1 MTVKKAL
8 HSSAIKR
15 IGVIRAD
22 IQFEDDKSYSYQHYF
37 IVNEIRVNT
46 GLPISGFGTEGDA
59 VSASKLTHEEAV
71 RIKESEAV
79 INQIKE
85 MFGE

>member
-1 MTVKKAL
+1 MKKAL
-8 HSSAIKR
+8 HPSAIKR
-15 IGVIRAD
+15 IGAIRAD
-22 IQFEDDKSYSYQHYF
+22 VQFEDDKSYSYQHYF
-37 IVNEIRVNT
+37 LVDGIRINT
-46 GLPISGFGTEGDA
+46 GLPISGFDTEDDA

-71 RIKESEAV
+71 RIKESESV